1 MNGKIIKG
9 IGGFYYI
16 KTEDGLIECKA
27 RGKFRHKDIK
37 PMVGDNVTIK
47 IENGKGVIEEIHDRT
62 SELIRPT
69 VANVSLAF
77 IVFAVKNPDI
87 NFELLNKFLV
97 LCEYNNIE
105 VIVCL
110 NKIDLVSEEERDEI
124 KKRINDIGYEV
135 LFINAKQGIGI
146 ERLKEKISG
155 NVTVFCGPSG
165 AGKSTLINKLS
176 DKEHMQTGNVS
187 KKLGRG
193 KHTTRHSELIEVD
206 DGYIVDTPGF
216 STLEIK
222 DLMDK
227 NSLKYCFPEFTE
239 YNDTC
244 KYRGCLHYKEPKC
257 ALKDAV
263 GEDKVNKY
271 RYNFYIKSLEDIME
285 EEKNKW

>member
-16 KTEDGLIECKA
+16 KTEEGLIECKA

-37 PMVGDNVTIK
+37 PMVGDNVTIQ
-47 IENGKGVIEEIHDRT
+47 IENGKGVIEEIHKRT
-62 SELIRPT
+62 SELVRPT

-87 NFELLNKFLV
+87 N
-97 LCEYNNIE
+97 IE
-105 VIVCL
+105 VMVCL
-110 NKIDLVSEEERDEI
+110 NKIDLVSEEEREEI

-146 ERLKEKISG
+146 ERLKEKMNG

-165 AGKSTLINKLS
+165 AGKSTLINQLA

-187 KKLGRG
+187 EKLGRG
-193 KHTTRHSELIEVD
+193 KHTTRHSELIEVAH
-206 DGYIVDTPGF
+206 GYIVDTPGF

-227 NSLKYCFPEFTE
+227 NSLKYCFPEFSE
-239 YNDTC
+239 YNDNC

-263 GEDKVNKY
+263 EEGKVNKY
-271 RYNFYIKSLEDIME
+271 RYDFYIKSLEEIME